1 MKILSFDNNGNY
13 RIKRDSD
20 QNNLFDI
27 FQKNIVNNLSIGKRI
42 YIVPREYEM
51 RLDRISEHLYGS
63 SDYVEEL
70 MILNDLISPYSV
82 KEGQY
87 IYFCQYEDLVQL
99 YTTDEIPTQQDKAR
113 QALINSIQTDRNKKN
128 LFNDANLPI
137 SIKPTI
143 LKQVSV
149 TNDNKIKIIN
159 TFE

>member
-13 RIKRDSD
+13 RIKRDSE

-128 LFNDANLPI
+128 LFNDSNLPI

>member
-13 RIKRDSD
+13 RIKRDSE
-20 QNNLFDI
+20 QNNLFDV
-27 FQKNIVNNLSIGKRI
+27 FQKNIVNSLSIGKRI

-51 RLDRISEHLYGS
+51 RLDRISVHLYGS

-70 MILNDLISPYSV
+70 MVLNDLINPYSV

-87 IYFCQYEDLVQL
+87 IYFCQYEDLAQL

-128 LFNDANLPI
+128 LFNDENLPI

-149 TNDNKIKIIN
+149 TSDNKIKIIN

>member
-1 MKILSFDNNGNY
+1 
-13 RIKRDSD
+13 
-20 QNNLFDI
+20 
-27 FQKNIVNNLSIGKRI
+27 
-42 YIVPREYEM
+42 M
-51 RLDRISEHLYGS
+51 RLDKISEHIYGS

-87 IYFCQYEDLVQL
+87 IYFCQYSDLSKL
-99 YTTDEIPTQQDKAR
+99 YTTDEIATQQDKAR
-113 QALINSIQTDRNKKN
+113 QALLNSMQTDRNKKN
-128 LFNDANLPI
+128 LFNDENLPLT
-137 SIKPTI
+137 IKPNV

>member
-13 RIKRDSD
+13 NIKRDSD
-20 QNNLFDI
+20 QDNLFDV
-27 FQKNIVNNLSIGKRI
+27 FQKNIVNTQSIVRRI
-42 YIVPREYEM
+42 YIVPSEYEM
-51 RLDRISEHLYGS
+51 RLDKISEHIYGS

-87 IYFCQYEDLVQL
+87 IYFCQYSDLSKL
-99 YTTDEIPTQQDKAR
+99 YTTDEIATQQDKAH
-113 QALINSIQTDRNKKN
+113 QALLNSMQTDRNKKN
-128 LFNDANLPI
+128 LFNDENLPLT
-137 SIKPTI
+137 IKPNV